1 MCLKDSMV
9 GILRLYKTHNG
20 GGGGVADST
29 STLESCLPRLL
40 QSI

>member
-9 GILRLYKTHNG
+9 GILRLYKTHN